1 MMLHRFS
8 VIGRLSVASLALCLM
23 VQSRGGVAASD
34 QPVATNPSRAI
45 SQLSFLRPR
54 GRDGGAPVCLPLAD
68 QRDPDIRRN
77 RSALASFPVCLSK
90 ATVRDAGR
98 SDWVFTTYTNKMS
111 PNGPIWYLPHDDE
124 DAAFDAAVYAIATYG
139 GRFIAADAREKR
151 NFGNIDPNRAFGRTN
166 GSVRPCSITR
176 AYPAYTQFVMDGFRG
191 ARNILTLHT
200 NADGPPLSVR
210 VNSAKLRGYP
220 ATVNVGLSD
229 PDNVVI
235 LAGRQPLE
243 NNRQVARF
251 ADALRG
257 AGLNVIYERVTRA
270 NNDCSLSNYMALSGE
285 RRLYVNIEAQ
295 DGARTAQKRMIDI
308 VMRQLGVR
316 PVR

>member
-1 MMLHRFS
+1 M
-8 VIGRLSVASLALCLM
+8 AALALCVAL
-23 VQSRGGVAASD
+23 QAHGGVAASD
-34 QPVATNPSRAI
+34 EPLASHATDEEA
-45 SQLSFLRPR
+45 QLNLFRQR
-54 GRDGGAPVCLPLAD
+54 GGGAGGAVCLPLAD
-68 QRDPDIRRN
+68 ERDPDIRRN
-77 RSALASFPVCLSK
+77 RSMLASFPVCLSK

-98 SDWVFTTYTNKMS
+98 ADWVFTTYSNKAA
-111 PNGPIWYLPHDDE
+111 PNGPVWYLPHDDE

-139 GRFIAADAREKR
+139 GRFIAANAREER
-151 NFGNIDPNRAFGRTN
+151 NFGSIDPNRAFGRTN
-166 GSVRPCSITR
+166 GSVGPCAITR
-176 AYPAYTQFVMDGFRG
+176 AYPAYTKFVMDGFRG

-200 NADGPPLSVR
+200 NMDGPPLNVR
-210 VNSAKLRGYP
+210 VNSEKLRGYP
-220 ATVNVGLSD
+220 ATANVGLSD

-243 NNRQVARF
+243 NNRRVARF
-251 ADALRG
+251 ATALRG
-257 AGLNVIYERVTRA
+257 AGINVIYERVTRA
-270 NNDCSLSNYMALSGE
+270 NNDCSLSNYVTLSGD